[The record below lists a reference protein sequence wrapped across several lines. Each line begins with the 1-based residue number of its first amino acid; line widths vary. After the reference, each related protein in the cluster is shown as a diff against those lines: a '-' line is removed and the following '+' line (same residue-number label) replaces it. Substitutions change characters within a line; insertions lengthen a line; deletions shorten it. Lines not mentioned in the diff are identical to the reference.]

1 MKKLTD
7 EERKERCR
15 EINRRYRLKNKDKI
29 IVPINP
35 MTMTKSEIEALE
47 AKIARLKAKPLEELI
62 YKRA

>member
-1 MKKLTD
+1 
-7 EERKERCR
+7 
-15 EINRRYRLKNKDKI
+15 
-29 IVPINP
+29 